1 MAKDRLASVSKYWAW
16 GGLKFTSLSVWPED
30 ELAITSP
37 DHLAGDWLEIDNCAM
52 CDEGCIF
59 TLLTWRLLNWC
70 SEQRTT
76 TQLDQFYRTAS
87 SSDIL
92 ATSTTYLYIYT
103 LRVWIIQI
111 QSCYTSCRIP
121 NNQSVLTSVHDT
133 HQDTCHTTWPPW
145 PVSSSQYSPVA
156 SGSLILS
163 TIWVKRFAGF
173 EMT

>member
-1 MAKDRLASVSKYWAW
+1 MAKDRLVSVSKYWAW

-30 ELAITSP
+30 ESAITSP

-103 LRVWIIQI
+103 LRVWII
-111 QSCYTSCRIP
+111 R
-121 NNQSVLTSVHDT
+121 N
-133 HQDTCHTTWPPW
+133 
-145 PVSSSQYSPVA
+145 VSSFNRFIDVLSVQQQWAQLDMGNLA
-156 SGSLILS
+156 SRGCRKPCREYDKKLWCLTWIHE
-163 TIWVKRFAGF
+163 W
-173 EMT
+173 

>member
-1 MAKDRLASVSKYWAW
+1 MSRQ
-16 GGLKFTSLSVWPED
+16 T
-30 ELAITSP
+30 TSP

-103 LRVWIIQI
+103 LRVWIIHNICI
-111 QSCYTSCRIP
+111 QL
-121 NNQSVLTSVHDT
+121 SVSVSWISVYSLTSTLLLPDT
-133 HQDTCHTTWPPW
+133 KRPERWKYCLRSAGKLVPTPLFRRCHPDRD
-145 PVSSSQYSPVA
+145 SA
-156 SGSLILS
+156 SRGRKR
-163 TIWVKRFAGF
+163 TFWVNK
-173 EMT
+173 